1 MTARPRRCLSLLAAS
16 ATLALPAAAAA
27 QPQPLSGPLSS
38 AAPRLSAPAQLRELV
53 RQRTAQAG
61 GQPSLHP
68 AFLVKS
74 SDGYLVEVV
83 GSGDQVVIYVVRGRH
98 ARAATAYVARGTG
111 TGNRIAAGFGKFGK
125 VSMRFK
131 ESRRRSWAKPNR
143 VCEGSG
149 RFENRLGTFVGEF
162 TFRGEGGYLSVQTR
176 RAKGQVSE
184 VAPRCRAGAGRRAKL
199 ATHPTQESFWGPE
212 RPYLLSDWRHG
223 VSSARFAAVR
233 DKKTIF
239 LASTEQAHGKFAIF
253 RLALRTATSP
263 QALKVSNALTSAR
276 VSPPAPFSGVGSY
289 RAAPDGTV
297 SWTGPLTVNFPG
309 APHYPLTGPPFEAS
323 VGTTADPF
331 FPFF

>member
-1 MTARPRRCLSLLAAS
+1 M
-16 ATLALPAAAAA
+16 
-27 QPQPLSGPLSS
+27 
-38 AAPRLSAPAQLRELV
+38 
-53 RQRTAQAG
+53 
-61 GQPSLHP
+61 
-68 AFLVKS
+68 
-74 SDGYLVEVV
+74 
-83 GSGDQVVIYVVRGRH
+83 VIYVVRGRH

-184 VAPRCRAGAGRRAKL
+184 VAPRCRAAAGRRAKL

-239 LASTEQAHGKFAIF
+239 FASTEQAHGKFAIF

-276 VSPPAPFSGVGSY
+276 VSPPAPFSGIGSY